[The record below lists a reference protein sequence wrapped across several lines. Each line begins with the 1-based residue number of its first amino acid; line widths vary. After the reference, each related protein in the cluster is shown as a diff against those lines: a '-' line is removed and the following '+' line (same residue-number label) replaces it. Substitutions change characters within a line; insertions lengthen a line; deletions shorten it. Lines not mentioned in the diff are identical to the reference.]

1 SQGEATF
8 GLSAGFSM
16 AGFSM
21 ALEGLTVTFPM
32 PLPGI
37 PAGNTVSF
45 DLQGMGMDFKK
56 GSFEIGGA
64 FLKYNDGQRTNY
76 YGQAIL
82 RMSKFGFKAL
92 GGYTPAQGSDP
103 ASFFIYANITVPLG
117 GPPEF
122 FITGLAGGFGINNG
136 LVLPTIET
144 LPYYPLLPGNAP
156 PAEGDPA
163 STISTVLPALGSIF
177 TYNPGA
183 YWLAAGIQ
191 FTTYEMINAFVLATV
206 TFGVDFQV
214 GLIGTASM
222 SMPPAVPSP
231 VAYIEIAVMASII
244 PSSGL
249 AAVAGVISPASY
261 IWGGFVKL
269 TGGFAFYLWFSGPH
283 AGDFVMTIGGYH
295 PAFKKPDWYPKVPRL
310 GMSFNLGPFSVVGQA
325 YFALTSGAMMAGGS
339 LNATWNL
346 GPIKAWFSIGI
357 DFMIVWA
364 PFHYE
369 AGFYINV
376 GCSVD
381 MGLFTLNLSAGANLY
396 IWGPEF
402 GGEANVD
409 LDVVSFTIAF
419 GAAATVPPVV
429 GWNNFKSSFLP
440 ADTQVSQQNS
450 QARLAAEAEA
460 ATVSN
465 IIKASAAKGLLQSD
479 ISDYAWVLDPD
490 NFEIVTNSTIP
501 ANTAKWATATGS
513 YEVSSAVSAYNI
525 QPPDTTN
532 QPWLYL
538 SEDTLRKTYSPTE
551 VWNPTLNTA
560 PMKLNNVSSSHN
572 ITLSEN
578 GTNITS
584 FAVEPVLTRASA
596 SLWAPNNPNPNP
608 NDDRFVVSAL
618 SGFSI
623 K

>member
-1 SQGEATF
+1 
-8 GLSAGFSM
+8 
-16 AGFSM
+16 
-21 ALEGLTVTFPM
+21 
-32 PLPGI
+32 
-37 PAGNTVSF
+37 
-45 DLQGMGMDFKK
+45 
-56 GSFEIGGA
+56 
-64 FLKYNDGQRTNY
+64 
-76 YGQAIL
+76 
-82 RMSKFGFKAL
+82 
-92 GGYTPAQGSDP
+92 
-103 ASFFIYANITVPLG
+103 
-117 GPPEF
+117 
-122 FITGLAGGFGINNG
+122 
-136 LVLPTIET
+136 
-144 LPYYPLLPGNAP
+144 
-156 PAEGDPA
+156 
-163 STISTVLPALGSIF
+163 
-177 TYNPGA
+177 
-183 YWLAAGIQ
+183 
-191 FTTYEMINAFVLATV
+191 
-206 TFGVDFQV
+206 
-214 GLIGTASM
+214 
-222 SMPPAVPSP
+222 
-231 VAYIEIAVMASII
+231 
-244 PSSGL
+244 
-249 AAVAGVISPASY
+249 
-261 IWGGFVKL
+261 
-269 TGGFAFYLWFSGPH
+269 
-283 AGDFVMTIGGYH
+283 
-295 PAFKKPDWYPKVPRL
+295 
-310 GMSFNLGPFSVVGQA
+310 
-325 YFALTSGAMMAGGS
+325 
-339 LNATWNL
+339 
-346 GPIKAWFSIGI
+346 
-357 DFMIVWA
+357 
-364 PFHYE
+364 YE

-419 GAAATVPPVV
+419 GAAATVPQVV

-450 QARLAAEAEA
+450 QARLAAEAEDVS
-460 ATVSN
+460 VSN

-501 ANTAKWATATGS
+501 ANTANWATATGS
-513 YEVSSAVSAYNI
+513 YPVSSAVIAYNV

-551 VWNPTLNTA
+551 VWNPTLNIA
-560 PMKLNNVSSSHN
+560 PMKLNNVSASHN

-623 K
+623 KPVPRTPSFVNNVPLLQLVFASGFSTGFIWQQAVTDTNYTVTSSVNSSEELLIGITGAYTANYTDTGYTLSTLVEPWVTAQRNTILTDLVTNGFGTLAPDQVNITVFATETALTDWPMVELIGSEQVAAA